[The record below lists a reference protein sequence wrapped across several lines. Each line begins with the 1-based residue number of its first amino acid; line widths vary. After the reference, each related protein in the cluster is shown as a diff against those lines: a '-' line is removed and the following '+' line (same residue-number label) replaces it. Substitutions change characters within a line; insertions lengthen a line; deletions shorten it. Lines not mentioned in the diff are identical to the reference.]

1 MEKEKFIKEYNA
13 AIKKGF
19 NKYDLAKKLNVSERT
34 IRNKCKQ
41 YNLDLAPL
49 KKTKKQEISNENFIE
64 ICKRIQSHGGT
75 TKDVAEELGCSPENV
90 RQRAKVNGLE
100 LLDTHGGSR
109 KEKEKI
115 QPDPIFKAP
124 FSPREIMEKIRKQQE
139 MFAKAESKSTKPGI
153 GGFRSFGSSAYDENG
168 SLKYPELRK
177 QGWPRSIKKT
187 IS

>member
-13 AIKKGF
+13 AIKKGL
-19 NKYDLAKKLNVSERT
+19 NKYDLAKILNVSERT

-64 ICKRIQSHGGT
+64 IYKRIQNHGGT

-109 KEKEKI
+109 KEKIK
-115 QPDPIFKAP
+115 PDPIFEAP